1 MKKKDG
7 WLDNFLGLILNPIL
21 VNMEMD
27 DGKKEI
33 LFARVFNLLNYY
45 FFFDSN
51 GWGESL
57 KYVLS

>member
-51 GWGESL
+51 GWG
-57 KYVLS
+57 